1 MVSVAEPGLM
11 VSGEGAISPKDALTR
26 IVEGYVRELFYC
38 TCCNEPY
45 LKLWDAK
52 AWGLEQLA
60 EDDGVRTN
68 IWLWQMHNNI
78 TNRLYAEG
86 KLAEYSAW
94 PSRSECPACWLG
106 NEGHALFDQA
116 AVYAFLR
123 DVYHDPT
130 AVYASAES
138 SARAAQMVTV
148 YYVISI
154 LGVVLVA

>member
-1 MVSVAEPGLM
+1 MPGARADARALQLLVLDVKANGDLLSKESWNKALANRNIKEMGKSGFCRSWCCSIHQLFHVLMVSVAEPGLM

-60 EDDGVRTN
+60 EDDGVGTN

-86 KLAEYSAW
+86 ELA
-94 PSRSECPACWLG
+94 
-106 NEGHALFDQA
+106 
-116 AVYAFLR
+116 
-123 DVYHDPT
+123 
-130 AVYASAES
+130 
-138 SARAAQMVTV
+138 
-148 YYVISI
+148 
-154 LGVVLVA
+154 